1 MNAARARR
9 ASRTPRSPDT
19 LQRRALRA
27 AFARAD
33 RPLSPEEVLAEARRA
48 APRLGLATVYRN
60 LRTLVGE
67 GWLVEVALPGAPNRY
82 EIAGKHHH
90 HHFRCRLC
98 DRVFEVDGCPPDL
111 RALLPRG
118 FRLESHDITL
128 IGRCPACAK
137 SAARP
142 S

>member
-1 MNAARARR
+1 VKTPRAARATQPTR
-9 ASRTPRSPDT
+9 PPDT

-27 AFARAD
+27 AFERAD
-33 RPLSPEEVLAEARRA
+33 RPLSPGEVLRAARRG

-60 LRTLVGE
+60 LRLLLAE

-90 HHFRCRLC
+90 HHFRCRSC

-128 IGRCPACAK
+128 VGRCPDCARRAPRA
-137 SAARP
+137 S
-142 S
+142 